1 MIRSLITLLL
11 IAGFVFAQ
19 DNAASKIRF
28 DPETG
33 EIINPDSLGTQNSY
47 HIIFDPYTG
56 EQIIS
61 FDTMNVYDSSIIIPR
76 RSSSAYINYSLPIQD
91 ESESYKNYNE
101 SVHSVLFLYPVYTH
115 LNYNE
120 QNKIIGSTGIS
131 PLMLGYYS
139 KNYFNPLNTANWNTF
154 WHWGT
159 VYLIMPYIGLG
170 TEYVSKK
177 GFIFG
182 LSTFYWIPTITVGKY
197 F

>member
-11 IAGFVFAQ
+11 IAGCVFAQ

-33 EIINPDSLGTQNSY
+33 KIINPDSLGIHNSY

-91 ESESYKNYNE
+91 ESESYKNYNK
-101 SVHSVLFLYPVYTH
+101 SVHSVLFLHPVYTH

-120 QNKIIGSTGIS
+120 QNKIIGATGIS

-139 KNYFNPLNTANWNTF
+139 KNYFNPLNTGNWNTF

-182 LSTFYWIPTITVGKY
+182 LSTLYWIPTITVGKY